1 MLVPPNG
8 VTTVDT
14 SQKYLL
20 HVELNGRREHGC
32 ILVGR
37 HEALE
42 QLFADVTRHQQ
53 EGWLVEEFHERHTSG
68 FVMKR
73 ESSTRRVWAERQR
86 AADAPTADRAD
97 IRQSLADGFRYPAT
111 SIAIRETTLGLGEDP

>member
-1 MLVPPNG
+1 MLVPPYG

-53 EGWLVEEFHERHTSG
+53 EGWLVEEFHETHTSG

-86 AADAPTADRAD
+86 AADARTADRAD
-97 IRQSLADGFRYPAT
+97 IRQSLADGSRYPGSLLAV
-111 SIAIRETTLGLGEDP
+111 RGETVV